1 MQLLLVSTLDSH
13 KNAGLP
19 PFITFAAKPEVT
31 YSLKSNV
38 SSVIP
43 PKQKQGCCLR
53 VAGFLN
59 SSFQFFSILSW
70 LEIAYPM

>member
-31 YSLKSNV
+31 YSLKRNV
-38 SSVIP
+38 WSVIP
-43 PKQKQGCCLR
+43 PKQGYCLR